1 METYVSNH
9 HHCFTHTLTQR
20 LGLDWVGLDWIGI
33 ECGGME
39 FEGKG
44 CERRKKQTIC
54 MLLKIHE
61 HIYIQTEKD
70 DEITKYLPPIM

>member
-1 METYVSNH
+1 MFQIIITGSLTHSETW
-9 HHCFTHTLTQR
+9 T
-20 LGLDWVGLDWIGI
+20 GLDWIGI

-61 HIYIQTEKD
+61 HIYIYIQTEKD